1 MGQAL
6 SPATLRAASR
16 PGQRLQGQPRPCYLF
31 LVAEALTPYGLAETW
46 HLNNRVNLRLLAH
59 LTGQQLAYTA
69 HSRARSIADQFAH
82 LHNVRILWLEPRLPA
97 VAERL
102 HKIEKGAATRAGLER
117 ALAESADTIAEML
130 AEAEWTGRLKS
141 AKRGPLAFLGYALAH
156 EAHHRGQIIV
166 HLKQAKMPIDTM
178 VGFSLWEWEKI

>member
-1 MGQAL
+1 MPL
-6 SPATLRAASR
+6 ASL
-16 PGQRLQGQPRPCYLF
+16 P
-31 LVAEALTPYGLAETW
+31 PYGLAETW

-59 LTGQQLAYTA
+59 LTDAQLGCAS
-69 HSRARSIADQFAH
+69 HPRARSIADQFAH

-97 VAERL
+97 VAQRL

-117 ALAESADTIAEML
+117 ALAESADAIAEML
-130 AEAEWTGRLKS
+130 AEAERIGKLKS
-141 AKRGPLAFLGYALAH
+141 ARRGPLAFLGYALAH

-166 HLKQAKMPIDTM
+166 HLKQAGMPIDTM